1 VSPDNQDLEVLI
13 AERMAELREG
23 FERRHAALNA
33 LTRAGLLHDQPEDAA
48 LREITETA
56 APAVEAARVSVWR
69 LTADRTAIVARD
81 LFELASGRHSDGPE
95 LSAAAH
101 PAYFDALARHEP
113 VAADDARTDPR
124 TRELAAS
131 YLEPLGITSRL
142 DAPIIV
148 DGRLEG
154 VVCFEHVGAPRGWTF
169 PVRSFAV
176 SVANLVSLMI
186 VQRARA
192 LSEARLRAIVESG
205 PECVKVV
212 SKDGVVLDMNPA
224 GLRMLQAT
232 QPADVVQR
240 PIRDFIEP
248 ADWPAFADLH
258 DRVSRGASGVL
269 QYRIVGLHGAA
280 RWVETHAAP
289 LREPDGSISAVLSIT
304 RDITDQRAAED
315 SLRVSE
321 ERFRLLARATNDA
334 IWDWNLQTNAVWW
347 NEGYETLFGVRLEE
361 VPPTVESWTGRIHP
375 EDLDRVVGSVDR
387 LLASGGST
395 WSSEY
400 RVLRHDGSVAFVL
413 DRGHVIRDGS
423 GAAVRMVGGMSDL
436 TERKQLEARLL
447 QSHRLE
453 SVGRLAGGIAHDFN
467 NVLTVILGTV
477 DLHLARLSPGDE
489 LREDLLEVRRA
500 GERAAGLTRQLLAF
514 SRRQALQVQVI
525 NLNAVVKGVLG
536 MLTRLI
542 GEGIEMRFEPDPE
555 LRHVRADPGQ
565 FEQVL
570 FNLAANAR
578 DAMPGGGTLTLRT
591 RNVTPKD
598 LPIAARSA
606 LLPGAYVM
614 LEVADT
620 GAGMSEDV
628 RAQVF
633 EPFFTTKP
641 PGQGAGLGLS
651 TVYGIVKQ
659 SDGHIWLDSAPG
671 RGTRIRIYLRPVG
684 KVAREDLAAPAA
696 PPAAGEAETILLV
709 EDEGPLR
716 QLAVRILENAGYTV
730 LAAAS
735 GEEAL
740 AVLARADTGVHLL
753 LTDLVMPGMSGRA
766 LAEEALARQPSLRVA
781 FMSGYTDEATAL
793 DGVATAARFISKPFT
808 SEGLR
813 QAVRD
818 ALDAPR

>member
-33 LTRAGLLHDQPEDAA
+33 LTRAGLLQDQPEDAA

-56 APAVEAARVSVWR
+56 ARAVEAARVSVWR
-69 LTADRTAIVARD
+69 LTTDRTAIVARD
-81 LFELASGRHSDGPE
+81 LFELASGRHSGGPE

-101 PAYFDALARHEP
+101 PAYFDALGRHEP
-113 VAADDARTDPR
+113 IAADDARTDPR

-131 YLEPLGITSRL
+131 YLEPLGITSML

-148 DGRLEG
+148 DGRPEG
-154 VVCFEHVGAPRGWTF
+154 VVRFEHMGAPRTWTF
-169 PVRSFAV
+169 PERSFAV
-176 SVANLVSLMI
+176 SVANLVSLMV

-192 LSEARLRAIVESG
+192 LSEARLRAIVESE

-248 ADWPAFADLH
+248 ADWRAFADLH
-258 DRVSRGASGVL
+258 DRVGGGASGEL
-269 QYRIVGLHGAA
+269 QYRIVGLQGAV

-289 LREPDGSISAVLSIT
+289 LRDPDGSISAVLSIT
-304 RDITDQRAAED
+304 RDITDQRTAED
-315 SLRVSE
+315 GLRVSE

-347 NEGYETLFGVRLEE
+347 NEGYETLFGIRLEE
-361 VPPTVESWTGRIHP
+361 VPPTIESWTGRIHP
-375 EDLDRVVGSVDR
+375 EDLDRVVGSIDR
-387 LLASGGST
+387 LIASGGSP

-413 DRGHVIRDGS
+413 DRGHVIRDGL

-436 TERKQLEARLL
+436 TERKLLEARLL

-477 DLHLARLSPGDE
+477 DLHLARLSLGDE

-598 LPIAARSA
+598 LPIGARSA

-614 LEVADT
+614 LEVADS
-620 GAGMSEDV
+620 GAGMSEDL

-684 KVAREDLAAPAA
+684 KAARADLAGPAA

-716 QLAVRILENAGYTV
+716 QLAVRILETAGYTV

-740 AVLARADTGVHLL
+740 AVLARADAGVHLL
-753 LTDLVMPGMSGRA
+753 LTDLVMPGMSGRS